1 VEGIAAQLFR
11 DQALTVSFSLL
22 ASLAV
27 SLTLIPM
34 MAALIGTRGAA
45 DVAAAGATLPSPA
58 AAPAGRMLRIGRAI
72 FATGPVF
79 VLRMIRSGITGM
91 IRGVAFVF
99 RPPTWLFDKIMA
111 GLTAMYAPLLRW
123 SLQQRAI
130 VLGLAIAAF
139 MGALALGRG
148 LGVDLIPTFS
158 QGEFS
163 FNVELPEGT
172 PLDATDRFMADIQ
185 TVIDGDARIASS
197 STISGG
203 AGLSLASTGTEGENA
218 ARLQVR
224 MDPDATRADEDAVI
238 ALLRDRLATSGIAR
252 FKFERPTFFT
262 FRTPIEVEV
271 YGDNLEDLQA
281 SASFLK
287 SRIED
292 VPGLVD
298 VKSSLEI
305 GNPELQVTFSR
316 DRLAQLGLDLFQ
328 VASTVRNKVQ
338 GEVATRFLEG
348 DREID
353 ILVRA
358 VEVGAASIDDVKDMI
373 VGQRAGVPI
382 YLKSVADVE
391 ETAGPSEIRRI
402 GQKRAIVI
410 SGNLAGRDMAAVAAD
425 VRRVIQSHLLP
436 AGVVA
441 GLSGQEEEMQRS
453 LRSLIMAMALAI
465 FLVYLV
471 MASQFESFV
480 HPFVVIFTVPLG
492 AIGAILALSITG
504 NSINVVAMIGA
515 VMLAGIVVN
524 NAIILIDTVNQRR
537 QEGMRREEAIIS
549 AGLGRFRPVL
559 MTSSTTIFGLL
570 PMAIGLGE
578 GSELRAPL
586 AITVIGGLAVATILT
601 LVVIPVVYTLF
612 DRKVF
617 AADRQT
623 APVPG
628 GAGSAGAGTASERWS
643 TSPAVRGGSLPLP
656 AFAGSVDEG
665 EIGPLPL
672 RGDASRPDEVSR

>member
-1 VEGIAAQLFR
+1 MI
-11 DQALTVSFSLL
+11 
-22 ASLAV
+22 
-27 SLTLIPM
+27 
-34 MAALIGTRGAA
+34 
-45 DVAAAGATLPSPA
+45 
-58 AAPAGRMLRIGRAI
+58 RIG
-72 FATGPVF
+72 FTG
-79 VLRMIRSGITGM
+79 L
-91 IRGVAFVF
+91 IRGVAFLSKPF
-99 RPPTWLFDKIMA
+99 TWAFDRIMA
-111 GLTAMYAPLLRW
+111 AIATLYAPLLRW

-130 VLGLAIAAF
+130 VLGLAIVAF
-139 MGALALGRG
+139 MGALAVGQG

-172 PLDATDRFMADIQ
+172 PLESTDRFMADLQ
-185 TVIDGDARIASS
+185 TALDGDARIASY
-197 STISGG
+197 STIAGG
-203 AGLSLASTGTEGENA
+203 AGLSLANTGTEGENA

-224 MDPDATRADEDAVI
+224 MAPEATRADEEAVV
-238 ALLRDRLATSGIAR
+238 ALLRDRLETSGVAR
-252 FKFERPTFFT
+252 FKFERPTYFT

-281 SASFLK
+281 SAAVLK
-287 SRIED
+287 SGIEGI
-292 VPGLVD
+292 PGLVD

-305 GNPELQVTFSR
+305 GNPELQITFNR
-316 DRLAQLGLDLFQ
+316 DRLTQLGLDLFQ
-328 VASTVRNKVQ
+328 VAGTVRNKVQ

-353 ILVRA
+353 ILVRS

-410 SGNLAGRDMAAVAAD
+410 AGNLSGRDMAAVAAD
-425 VRRVIQSHLLP
+425 VRQVIQGQIL
-436 AGVVA
+436 ATGVVA

-453 LRSLIMAMALAI
+453 LRSLMMAMALAI

-492 AIGAILALSITG
+492 AIGAILALAITD
-504 NSINVVAMIGA
+504 NSINVVALIGA

-524 NAIILIDTVNQRR
+524 NAIVLIDTVNQRR
-537 QEGMRREEAIIS
+537 QAGMPREEAIMQ
-549 AGLGRFRPVL
+549 AGLGRLRPVL

-570 PMAIGLGE
+570 PMALGLGE
-578 GSELRAPL
+578 GAELRAPL
-586 AITVIGGLAVATILT
+586 AITVIGGLAVATLLT
-601 LVVIPVVYTLF
+601 LVVIPVVYTLL

-617 AADRQT
+617 AADRGP

-628 GAGSAGAGTASERWS
+628 GVGTAGETAGSERWNAG
-643 TSPAVRGGSLPLP
+643 PAVQGGSMPLT
-656 AFAGSVDEG
+656 AFAGVGEEG
-665 EIGPLPL
+665 EIGALPM
-672 RGDASRPDEVSR
+672 RRDGSGPDEVTR